1 MNLTGTP
8 AMAKGGSGDALTG
21 ILAALACRHLPPLRT
36 AQLACLIHGLAGE
49 KAARQWGENAVTAM
63 DLIDCIG
70 KEMNP

>member
-1 MNLTGTP
+1 MNLSGTP

-21 ILAALACRHLPPLRT
+21 ILAALVCRGISPLKT

-49 KAARQWGENAVTAM
+49 EAARRLGENAVTAM

-70 KEMNP
+70 KEMTP